1 MPHTLPPPEVFA
13 HLIDVHCH
21 PTVAPTITASTIE
34 SLPCTLCAMSSRV
47 EDQSKVAALVRAR
60 PDRVVP
66 GFGYHPWW
74 VHRISLHAPAG
85 TTPDRAAHYRALF
98 LLSSSSPPQ
107 PPSAELETA
116 FARLLPTLPQPIPL
130 ADVLADVRARL
141 IEFPTAMLG
150 EVGIDR
156 AARIPFVG
164 TDVSEGGNDDDNGAH
179 HTLSPFLTPAAH
191 QLTILEAQLALA
203 IELRRNVS
211 LHSVK
216 SPAQTRAL
224 FDNMAAKY
232 GTAWFAISVDVHSC
246 TLSPEVWRD
255 IEKRH
260 PNVYLSLSTA
270 INGRSPSHIALI
282 RACTPSRILV
292 ESDYHDACDAPART
306 WDMACIVADALG
318 WPIED
323 RWDDSPERD
332 ESEWGVV
339 RRLEANWR
347 AFVRGGHLAPVKKP
361 TAKERKRRDYSLDL
375 VESDIEGEGESP
387 ASI

>member
-1 MPHTLPPPEVFA
+1 MPPHTLPAPEVFA
-13 HLIDVHCH
+13 HLVDVHCH
-21 PTVAPTITASTIE
+21 PTVAPTIAASTIE
-34 SLPCTLCAMSSRV
+34 SLSCTLCAMASRA

-74 VHRISLHAPAG
+74 VHRISIQAPAG
-85 TTPDRAAHYRALF
+85 TIPDHAAHYRALF
-98 LLSSSSPPQ
+98 LPSSSSPPQ
-107 PPSAELETA
+107 PPSSELETA

-156 AARIPFVG
+156 AARIPFAG
-164 TDVSEGGNDDDNGAH
+164 ADVSEGDDNGGH
-179 HTLSPFLTPAAH
+179 RTLSPFSTPFAH

-203 IELRRNVS
+203 VELRRNVS

-232 GTAWFAISVDVHSC
+232 GAAWFAISVDVHSC

-255 IEKRH
+255 IEVRPVRLH
-260 PNVYLSLSTA
+260 PRLHSHPTPPA
-270 INGRSPSHIALI
+270 GGREG
-282 RACTPSRILV
+282 RNAC
-292 ESDYHDACDAPART
+292 
-306 WDMACIVADALG
+306 
-318 WPIED
+318 
-323 RWDDSPERD
+323 
-332 ESEWGVV
+332 
-339 RRLEANWR
+339 
-347 AFVRGGHLAPVKKP
+347 
-361 TAKERKRRDYSLDL
+361 
-375 VESDIEGEGESP
+375 
-387 ASI
+387 